1 MTEIIIQ
8 VDENTTMTQ
17 IIAADGMVLTNGH
30 AYSKAP
36 YLGVNDSPDNWH
48 EITDAEYAAIQESM
62 EEEPIDEIEQK
73 AMAYDILMGVSE

>member
-1 MTEIIIQ
+1 MITNIIQ

-17 IIAADGMVLTNGH
+17 IIAADGMVLTNGY

-36 YLGVNDSPDNWH
+36 YLGISDSPDNWH

-62 EEEPIDEIEQK
+62 EEPMSEIEQK